1 MTKIG
6 IFRCAQ
12 NEKECPMTSCFLSL
26 QNREHGFS
34 GYDQAEIAGIF
45 TLQDSEAENIS
56 LAETFKSKGVEVIHF
71 VTCSFSH
78 KGDGKIWYLGNG
90 FFENVDDL
98 ARKISRETG
107 LPCVKGTAHLPEEYT
122 VEVFKE

>member
-12 NEKECPMTSCFLSL
+12 NEKECPMTSCFLS
-26 QNREHGFS
+26 
-34 GYDQAEIAGIF
+34 
-45 TLQDSEAENIS
+45 
-56 LAETFKSKGVEVIHF
+56 F
-71 VTCSFSH
+71 VTCSFSY

-98 ARKISRETG
+98 AIKISRETG